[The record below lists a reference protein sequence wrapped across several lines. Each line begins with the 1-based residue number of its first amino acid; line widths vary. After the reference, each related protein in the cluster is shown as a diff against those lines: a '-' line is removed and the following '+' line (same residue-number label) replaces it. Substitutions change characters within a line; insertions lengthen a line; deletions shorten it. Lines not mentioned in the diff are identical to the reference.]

1 MPKRRAPRSKTYN
14 AWIDMRQRCNNSNA
28 PQYKHY
34 GARGIQVCE
43 RWNKYANFLEDMG
56 EAPPGRSLDR
66 INVNDHYT
74 PENCRWATQS
84 QQMRN
89 MRITRRV
96 TIEGKTYVA
105 ADLAEQIGVKTDT
118 IVERA
123 KVCKTLDELMSPE
136 RRVFTDGLALG
147 GHANGARQRA
157 RTHCKNGHEFTEAN
171 TYISKEGWRS
181 CRACAAAKEQ
191 RRRDRKRA

>member
-1 MPKRRAPRSKTYN
+1 MRKRKPRSKTYN
-14 AWIDMRQRCNNSNA
+14 AWLGMRQRCNNPNA

-34 GARGIQVCE
+34 GERGIQVCE
-43 RWNKYANFLEDMG
+43 RWNTYANFLEDMG
-56 EAPPGRSLDR
+56 EAPPGLSLDR
-66 INVNDHYT
+66 IDVDDHYT

-105 ADLAEQIGVKTDT
+105 KELAEQLGVKTDT

-123 KVCKTLDELMSPE
+123 KVCETFVELMSPD
-136 RRVFTDGLALG
+136 RRVFTNGLALG
-147 GHANGARQRA
+147 GHANGARQKA
-157 RTHCKNGHEFTEAN
+157 RTHCKNGHEFTAEN
-171 TYISKEGWRS
+171 TRVTKEGWRN
-181 CRACAAAKEQ
+181 CRRCAAEKEQ
-191 RRRDRKRA
+191 RRRDRLRS